1 MAQTK
6 LAGAWCYEDI
16 LTFPDD
22 GRRYEII
29 EGDLY
34 EMPSPTSV
42 HAATNINLIAL
53 LLPLVAKFRGRLFTA
68 PLDVFIP
75 GGDPVQPDVLVVLP
89 DGKARVELRGVEGP
103 PDLVIE
109 VVSPSNRGRDLL
121 TERSLYARAGVR
133 EYWLVDPEAR
143 TIEIL
148 ALDRDAFHLAVAAS
162 GDETPVSPLL
172 GQLPIKA
179 NELFAGIDA

>member
-1 MAQTK
+1 MA
-6 LAGAWCYEDI
+6 LPRHA
-16 LTFPDD
+16 
-22 GRRYEII
+22 RRQGFTLIELLVVIAII
-29 EGDLY
+29 A
-34 EMPSPTSV
+34 V
-42 HAATNINLIAL
+42 LIAL
-53 LLPLVAKFRGRLFTA
+53 LLPIVARIQGRLFTA

-89 DGKARVELRGVEGP
+89 DGNARVELRGIEGP

-121 TERSLYARAGVR
+121 TKRALYARAGVR
-133 EYWLVDPEAR
+133 EYWLVDPEAC

-172 GQLPIKA
+172 GRLPTRVA
-179 NELFAGIDA
+179 DLFAGIDR